1 MAGRREAAMDL
12 RSLGTNGPAV
22 SAMGLGCMG
31 MSEFYGTRDDEE
43 SVLTIRAALDA
54 GLDFLD
60 TADMY
65 GPYTNEELVGKAIAD
80 RRNSVILASKFGI
93 VRDPADPTKRG
104 VCGRP
109 DYVRSSCEGSLKR
122 LGVETIDLYYLHRVD
137 PATPIEETVGAMA
150 GLVKDGKVRWI
161 GLSEASPETLRRA
174 CRVHPIAALQS
185 EYSLFSRDVEAAVLP
200 ACRELRIGFVAYSPL
215 GRGFLSGRYRSLA
228 DFPEGDY
235 RRTAPRFQGANFAKN
250 LSLVAKVAD
259 LARRKRATPAQVA
272 LAWVLS
278 RGGDVVP
285 IFGTKSRERLQ
296 ENLDA
301 ADLVLAKSDLAELEA
316 AFPPGAAAG
325 ERYSAAALATVGR

>member
-1 MAGRREAAMDL
+1 MDV
-12 RSLGTNGPAV
+12 RSLGTHGPTV

-31 MSEFYGTRDDEE
+31 MSEFYGTRDDDE
-43 SVLTIRAALDA
+43 SVLTIHAALDA

-80 RRNSVILASKFGI
+80 RRDKVVLATKFGI
-93 VRDPADPTKRG
+93 LRDPADPTKRG
-104 VCGRP
+104 ICGRP
-109 DYVRSSCEGSLKR
+109 DYVRASCEGSLKR
-122 LGVETIDLYYLHRVD
+122 LGVETIDLYSLHRVA

-150 GLVKDGKVRWI
+150 GLVREGKVRWI

-174 CRVHPIAALQS
+174 SRVHPIAALQS

-200 ACRELRIGFVAYSPL
+200 ACRELGIGFVAYSPL

-235 RRTAPRFQGANFAKN
+235 RRTAPRFQGENFAKN
-250 LSLVAKVAD
+250 LALVTNVEEIAK
-259 LARRKRATPAQVA
+259 RRRATPAQVA
-272 LAWVLS
+272 LAWVLAQ
-278 RGGDVVP
+278 GAGIVP
-285 IFGTKSRERLQ
+285 IFGTKSRDRLQ
-296 ENLDA
+296 ENVDA
-301 ADLVLAKSDLAELEA
+301 ADVVLTKADLAELEA

-325 ERYSAAALATVGR
+325 ERYPAAGMATVGR

>member
-1 MAGRREAAMDL
+1 MDV
-12 RSLGTNGPAV
+12 RPLGTHGPTV

-31 MSEFYGTRDDEE
+31 MSEFYGTRDDDE
-43 SVLTIRAALDA
+43 SVLTIHAALDA

-80 RRNSVILASKFGI
+80 RRDKVILATKFGI
-93 VRDPADPTKRG
+93 LRDPANPTKRG
-104 VCGRP
+104 VSGRP
-109 DYVRSSCEGSLKR
+109 DYVRASCEGSLKR
-122 LGVETIDLYYLHRVD
+122 LGIDTIDLFYLHRVD

-150 GLVKDGKVRWI
+150 GLVREGKVRWI

-174 CRVHPIAALQS
+174 SRVHPIAALQS
-185 EYSLFSRDVEAAVLP
+185 EYSLFSRDVEAEVLP
-200 ACRELRIGFVAYSPL
+200 ACRALGIGFVAYSPL

-250 LSLVAKVAD
+250 LALVAKVEEI
-259 LARRKRATPAQVA
+259 ARRRSATPAQVA

-278 RGGDVVP
+278 RGEVVP
-285 IFGTKSRERLQ
+285 IFGTKSRDRLQ

-301 ADLVLAKSDLAELEA
+301 ADLVLARGDVDELEA
-316 AFPPGAAAG
+316 AFPPGVAAG
-325 ERYSAAALATVGR
+325 ERYPAAGLATVNR

>member
-1 MAGRREAAMDL
+1 MDV
-12 RSLGTNGPAV
+12 RSLGTHGPTV

-43 SVLTIRAALDA
+43 SVLTIHAALDA
-54 GLDFLD
+54 GLDLLD

-65 GPYTNEELVGKAIAD
+65 GPYTNEELVGKAIAGRRD
-80 RRNSVILASKFGI
+80 RVVLATKFGI
-93 VRDPADPTKRG
+93 LRDPADPTKRG
-104 VCGRP
+104 VCGKP
-109 DYVRSSCEGSLKR
+109 DYVRTSCEGSLKR
-122 LGVETIDLYYLHRVD
+122 LDVDTIDLYYLHRVD
-137 PATPIEETVGAMA
+137 PATPIEETVSAMA
-150 GLVKDGKVRWI
+150 GLVKEGKVRWI

-174 CRVHPIAALQS
+174 SRVHPIAALQS
-185 EYSLFSRDVEAAVLP
+185 EYSLFSRDVEVAVLP
-200 ACRELRIGFVAYSPL
+200 ACRELGIGFIAYSPL

-235 RRTAPRFQGANFAKN
+235 RRMAPRFQGENFAKN
-250 LSLVAKVAD
+250 LALVAKVEQIAK
-259 LARRKRATPAQVA
+259 RRRAKAAQVA

-285 IFGTKSRERLQ
+285 IFGTKSRDRLQ

-301 ADLVLAKSDLAELEA
+301 ADLVLARTDLDELEA

-325 ERYSAAALATVGR
+325 ERYPAEGLTTVGR

>member
-1 MAGRREAAMDL
+1 MDV
-12 RSLGTNGPAV
+12 RSLGTHGPTV

-43 SVLTIRAALDA
+43 SVLTIHAALDA
-54 GLDFLD
+54 GLDLLD

-65 GPYTNEELVGKAIAD
+65 GPYTNEELVGKAIAGRRD
-80 RRNSVILASKFGI
+80 RVVLATKFGI
-93 VRDPADPTKRG
+93 LRDPADPTKRG
-104 VCGRP
+104 VCGKP
-109 DYVRSSCEGSLKR
+109 DYVRTSCEGSLKR
-122 LGVETIDLYYLHRVD
+122 LDVDTIDLYYLHRVD
-137 PATPIEETVGAMA
+137 PATPIEETVSAMA
-150 GLVKDGKVRWI
+150 GLVREGKVRWI

-174 CRVHPIAALQS
+174 SRVHPIAALQS

-200 ACRELRIGFVAYSPL
+200 ACRELGIGFIAYSPL

-235 RRTAPRFQGANFAKN
+235 RRMAPRFQGENFAKN
-250 LSLVAKVAD
+250 LALVAKVEQIAK
-259 LARRKRATPAQVA
+259 RRRAKAAQVA

-285 IFGTKSRERLQ
+285 IFGTKSRDRLQ

-301 ADLVLAKSDLAELEA
+301 ADLVLARTDLDELEA

-325 ERYSAAALATVGR
+325 ERYPAEGLTTVGR

>member
-1 MAGRREAAMDL
+1 MDV
-12 RSLGTNGPAV
+12 RSLGTHGPTV

-43 SVLTIRAALDA
+43 SVLTIHAALDA
-54 GLDFLD
+54 GLDLLD

-65 GPYTNEELVGKAIAD
+65 GPYTNEELVGKAIAGRRD
-80 RRNSVILASKFGI
+80 RVVLATKFGI
-93 VRDPADPTKRG
+93 LRDPADPTKRG
-104 VCGRP
+104 VCGKP
-109 DYVRSSCEGSLKR
+109 DYVRTSCEGSLKR
-122 LGVETIDLYYLHRVD
+122 LDVDTIDLYYLHRVD
-137 PATPIEETVGAMA
+137 PATPIEETVGVMA
-150 GLVKDGKVRWI
+150 GLVREGKVRWI

-174 CRVHPIAALQS
+174 SRVHPIAALQS
-185 EYSLFSRDVEAAVLP
+185 EYSLFSRDVEVAVLP
-200 ACRELRIGFVAYSPL
+200 ACRELGIGFIAYSPL

-235 RRTAPRFQGANFAKN
+235 RRTAPRFQGENFAKN
-250 LSLVAKVAD
+250 LALVAKVEQIAK
-259 LARRKRATPAQVA
+259 RRRAKAAQVA

-285 IFGTKSRERLQ
+285 IFGTKSRDRLQ

-301 ADLVLAKSDLAELEA
+301 ADLVLARTDLDELEA

-325 ERYSAAALATVGR
+325 ERYPAEGLATVGR

>member
-1 MAGRREAAMDL
+1 MDV
-12 RSLGTNGPAV
+12 RPLGTHGPTV

-31 MSEFYGTRDDEE
+31 MSEFYGTRDDDE
-43 SVLTIRAALDA
+43 SVLTIHAALDA

-80 RRNSVILASKFGI
+80 RRDKVILATKFGI
-93 VRDPADPTKRG
+93 LRDPANPTKRG
-104 VCGRP
+104 VSGRP
-109 DYVRSSCEGSLKR
+109 DYVRASCEGSLKR
-122 LGVETIDLYYLHRVD
+122 LGIDTIDLYYLHRVD

-150 GLVKDGKVRWI
+150 ALVREGKVRWI

-174 CRVHPIAALQS
+174 SRVHPIAALQS
-185 EYSLFSRDVEAAVLP
+185 EYSLFSRDAEAEVLP
-200 ACRELRIGFVAYSPL
+200 ACRALGIGFVAYSPL
-215 GRGFLSGRYRSLA
+215 GRGMLTGKYGSLA

-250 LSLVAKVAD
+250 LALVAKVGEI
-259 LARRKRATPAQVA
+259 ARRRSATPAQVA

-278 RGGDVVP
+278 RGEVVP
-285 IFGTKSRERLQ
+285 IFGTKSRDRLQ

-301 ADLVLAKSDLAELEA
+301 ADLVLARDDVDELEA

-325 ERYSAAALATVGR
+325 ERYPAAGLATVDR

>member
-1 MAGRREAAMDL
+1 MDV
-12 RSLGTNGPAV
+12 RSLGTHGPTV
-22 SAMGLGCMG
+22 SELGLGCMG

-43 SVLTIRAALDA
+43 SILTIHAALDA

-80 RRNSVILASKFGI
+80 RRDKVVLATKFGI
-93 VRDPADPTKRG
+93 LRDPADPTKRG

-137 PATPIEETVGAMA
+137 PATPIEDTVGAMA
-150 GLVKDGKVRWI
+150 GLVKEGKVQWI
-161 GLSEASPETLRRA
+161 GLSEASPDTLRRA
-174 CRVHPIAALQS
+174 SRVHPIAVLQS
-185 EYSLFSRDVEAAVLP
+185 EYSLFSRDVEADVLP
-200 ACRELRIGFVAYSPL
+200 ACRDLGIGFVAYSPL

-250 LSLVAKVAD
+250 LALVAKVEGIA
-259 LARRKRATPAQVA
+259 KRLRAAPAQVA
-272 LAWVLS
+272 LSWVLS
-278 RGGDVVP
+278 RGNDVVP
-285 IFGTKSRERLQ
+285 IFGTKNRDRLQ

-301 ADLVLAKSDLAELEA
+301 GDVALTKGDLAELEA
-316 AFPPGAAAG
+316 AFPLGAPSG
-325 ERYSAAALATVGR
+325 ERYPVAGMATVGR

>member
-1 MAGRREAAMDL
+1 MDVRL
-12 RSLGTNGPAV
+12 LGTHGPTV

-31 MSEFYGTRDDEE
+31 MSEFYGTRDDDE
-43 SVLTIRAALDA
+43 SVLTIHAALDA

-80 RRNSVILASKFGI
+80 RRDKVILATKFGI
-93 VRDPADPTKRG
+93 LRDPADPTKRG

-109 DYVRSSCEGSLKR
+109 DYVRASCEGSLKR
-122 LGVETIDLYYLHRVD
+122 LGIDTIDLYTLHRVD

-150 GLVKDGKVRWI
+150 GLVREGRVRWI

-174 CRVHPIAALQS
+174 SRVHPIAALQS
-185 EYSLFSRDVEAAVLP
+185 EYSLFSRDVEAEVLP
-200 ACRELRIGFVAYSPL
+200 ACRALGIGFVAYSPL

-250 LSLVAKVAD
+250 LALVAKVEAI
-259 LARRKRATPAQVA
+259 ARRRSAAPAQVA

-278 RGGDVVP
+278 RGEHVVP
-285 IFGTKSRERLQ
+285 IFGTKSRDRLQ

-301 ADLVLAKSDLAELEA
+301 ADLVLEKRDLDELEA

-325 ERYSAAALATVGR
+325 ERYPAAGLATVGR

>member
-1 MAGRREAAMDL
+1 MDV
-12 RSLGTNGPAV
+12 RSLGTHGPTV
-22 SAMGLGCMG
+22 SELGLGCMG
-31 MSEFYGTRDDEE
+31 MSEFYGVRDDEE
-43 SVLTIRAALDA
+43 SVLTIHAALDA

-65 GPYTNEELVGKAIAD
+65 GPYTNEELIGRAIAD
-80 RRNSVILASKFGI
+80 RRDKVVLATKFGI
-93 VRDPADPTKRG
+93 LRDPADPAKRG
-104 VCGRP
+104 VCGKP

-150 GLVKDGKVRWI
+150 GLVAEGKVRWI

-174 CRVHPIAALQS
+174 SRVHPIAALQS
-185 EYSLFSRDVEAAVLP
+185 EYSLFSRDAEAAVLP
-200 ACRELRIGFVAYSPL
+200 ACRELGIGLVAYSPL

-235 RRTAPRFQGANFAKN
+235 RRTAPRFSGDNFAKN
-250 LSLVAKVAD
+250 LALVAQVEKIA
-259 LARRKRATPAQVA
+259 KRLRGAPAQVA

-278 RGGDVVP
+278 RGSDVVP
-285 IFGTKSRERLQ
+285 IFGTKNRDRLQ

-301 ADLVLAKSDLAELEA
+301 ADLVLAKRDLDALDA

-325 ERYSAAALATVGR
+325 ERYPVAGMATVGR